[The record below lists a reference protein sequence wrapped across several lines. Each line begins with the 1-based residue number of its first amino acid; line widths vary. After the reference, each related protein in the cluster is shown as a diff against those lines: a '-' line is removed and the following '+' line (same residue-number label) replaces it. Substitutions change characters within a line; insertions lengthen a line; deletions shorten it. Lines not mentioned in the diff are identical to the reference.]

1 MNWRSSRDEDGW
13 PDHVVALVER
23 QHSRLGDEDED
34 DDNVDDDNNKHE
46 DNKGGLDVHG
56 GQRW

>member
-23 QHSRLGDEDED
+23 QHSRLGD
-34 DDNVDDDNNKHE
+34 DNDDDDNNNNNKYE
-46 DNKGGLDVHG
+46 DDKGSLDVHG

>member
-1 MNWRSSRDEDGW
+1 M
-13 PDHVVALVER
+13 VALVER
-23 QHSRLGDEDED
+23 QHSRLGDEDDD

-46 DNKGGLDVHG
+46 DNKGSLDVHG